1 MTHIDKLKDKQTFIC
16 ES

>member
-1 MTHIDKLKDKQTFIC
+1 MTHIDKLKDIQTFIC